1 MSKVILPK
9 GFSVDE
15 LKKLQDKLSSLYT
28 EWIGNFKEK
37 NLEKAK
43 EFTVY
48 FCRDISMNFVTTKF
62 RLVNPIQESNNEE
75 VKYLSFMEV
84 RRILNWMLHGKDAFN
99 EWSAIVDT
107 DLKTSLMEN
116 ILKETKK
123 MLIDNGYPEGVSVTF
138 GIENSQ
144 EKGNYTVRIFK
155 PKTGD
160 LDKSLETSK
169 TKTLKNKPVKKSS
182 LSEASSKNKL
192 LSTASKDIPSAEV
205 MEAMLN
211 TVELIMKQKDIKVT
225 SQGQKNVIAMQ
236 LCQTAFGLM

>member
-1 MSKVILPK
+1 MSKVVLPK
-9 GFSVDE
+9 GFNIDE

-62 RLVNPIQESNNEE
+62 RLVNPIQESGLGESAPE

-84 RRILNWMLHGKDAFN
+84 RRILNWMLHGKDAFS
-99 EWSAIVDT
+99 EWSAVSDT

-123 MLIDNGYPEGVSVTF
+123 MLIDNGYPEAVSVTF

-155 PKTGD
+155 PKPEGSD
-160 LDKSLETSK
+160 ESN
-169 TKTLKNKPVKKSS
+169 KNKINPIHGN
-182 LSEASSKNKL
+182 LGPRKL
-192 LSTASKDIPSAEV
+192 DLPK
-205 MEAMLN
+205 
-211 TVELIMKQKDIKVT
+211 
-225 SQGQKNVIAMQ
+225 
-236 LCQTAFGLM
+236 